1 MKTLANRIAIITIT
15 CTSLRNIETS
25 GFRKYQA
32 FYCNNNCYWISNSH
46 ELFDVSTMLAVVSA
60 VREVGLDH
68 INYSI
73 PFTEI
78 WLLNISLKKHKRHF
92 AQAISDIPTI
102 KKWAKT
108 YISTGRC
115 KHFATGREI
124 NEDVV
129 DDLFH
134 AEEVGNNISG
144 FFSKRSYGGE

>member
-1 MKTLANRIAIITIT
+1 
-15 CTSLRNIETS
+15 
-25 GFRKYQA
+25 
-32 FYCNNNCYWISNSH
+32 
-46 ELFDVSTMLAVVSA
+46 MLAVVSA

-78 WLLNISLKKHKRHF
+78 WLLNISLKKRTRHF
-92 AQAISDIPTI
+92 AQAISDIS
-102 KKWAKT
+102 KWAKT
-108 YISTGRC
+108 YIFTERC

-144 FFSKRSYGGE
+144 FFSERSYGGE